1 MSASTFTVVYLDRR
15 AREEGIYTRER
26 PPRKPAA
33 ADRNASASLHGILGS
48 ADEVDENINVLL
60 KTYERGELRHRQ
72 SSLGDLRLIYV
83 L

>member
-1 MSASTFTVVYLDRR
+1 MSANSFTVVYLDRR
-15 AREEGIYTRER
+15 AREEGIYTRDR

-60 KTYERGELRHRQ
+60 RTYERGEIRHQ
-72 SSLGDLRLIYV
+72 ESLGAISG
-83 L
+83 